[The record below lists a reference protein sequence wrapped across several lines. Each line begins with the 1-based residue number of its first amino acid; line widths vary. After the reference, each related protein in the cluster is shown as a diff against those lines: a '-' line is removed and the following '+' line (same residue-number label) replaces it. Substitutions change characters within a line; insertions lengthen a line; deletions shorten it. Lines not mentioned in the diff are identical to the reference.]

1 MVQANPTYDSLLR
14 TRTTVVG
21 AGTIG
26 GNRVCKAT
34 GWADS
39 RLPFRKKIRGE
50 CGGTGAI
57 SAHRREQ
64 LLKRVKL
71 LERVFTL
78 RARAGR

>member
-1 MVQANPTYDSLLR
+1 
-14 TRTTVVG
+14 
-21 AGTIG
+21 
-26 GNRVCKAT
+26 VCKAT